1 MSQQRK
7 NMQDYLL
14 IWIDAVC
21 LVISYIAACFLAS
34 VFRKFIFDFFFR
46 IIISLDDFDQLFFG
60 ISVVQHE
67 SLFHEAK
74 QI

>member
-21 LVISYIAACFLAS
+21 LVISYIAA
-34 VFRKFIFDFFFR
+34 FFFR

>member
-34 VFRKFIFDFFFR
+34 VFRKFIFDFY
-46 IIISLDDFDQLFFG
+46 QLFFG

>member
-34 VFRKFIFDFFFR
+34 VFRKFIFD
-46 IIISLDDFDQLFFG
+46 QLFFG